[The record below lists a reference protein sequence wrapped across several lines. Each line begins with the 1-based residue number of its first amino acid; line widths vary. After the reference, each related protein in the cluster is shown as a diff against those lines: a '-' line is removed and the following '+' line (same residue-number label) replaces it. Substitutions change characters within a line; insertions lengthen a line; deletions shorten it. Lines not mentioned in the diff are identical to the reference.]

1 MAKAVATII
10 WDKCRPREH
19 EGWRCLAAEAC
30 PHKVLEQEAPGEPPF
45 PPTSLCRGCGTCVTA
60 CPFGAI
66 KLM

>member
-10 WDKCRPREH
+10 WDKCRPSEH
-19 EGWRCLAAEAC
+19 EGGRCLAAEAC
-30 PHKVLEQEAPGEPPF
+30 PQRVLKQEAPYEPPF
-45 PPTSLCRGCGTCVTA
+45 PPMNLCRGCGTCVTA